1 MINGESRA
9 EDHAYGRTTVPVRG
23 NVTRLAVTSLAR
35 PDDGRRVKHAFAVY
49 SCSMT
54 TSMRETERKYEAPA
68 GSGVP
73 SLAGLPGVTAEAGP
87 EEFELEAVYY
97 DTEDLRL
104 ARGHV
109 TLRRRTGGEDEGWHL
124 KLPVAEDTREEVR
137 APLDRGSEHPP
148 AELTDLARAHLRG
161 AAPAPVAHLLTTRRR
176 WQLVDGRGEL
186 LAEVVEDVVT
196 GQTTGEGATVE
207 AWREIEVELGSAG
220 DHRLLDAVEERLA
233 DAGIVRSSSASKL
246 SRLLAGRLGPADPAP
261 RITRRSSAGDVV
273 LAYLREQVTAL
284 KRHDPGVRRDEH
296 DAVHQ
301 MRVATRR
308 LRSALQAYG
317 KVVDRERTRALTDE
331 LKWLAGVLGGARD
344 LEVMRD
350 RFTRAVDGLD
360 PELLPGPVAARLTRH
375 FAPQE
380 AAAREEVLA
389 ALDGQRHVA
398 LLDALDALLA
408 DPPLTGLA
416 AERATVVLPR
426 LVRRAHRRLAARA
439 DEAVGAEP
447 GPVRDT
453 ALHESRKAAKRVRYS
468 LEVAVPVLGKRAKRF
483 RKRVKGLQT
492 LLGEHQDSVVAR
504 PVLLEIA
511 AQAHA
516 DGENAFA
523 FGLLHGRESA
533 CAARVEERF
542 TRSWREVRAA
552 EV

>member
-1 MINGESRA
+1 
-9 EDHAYGRTTVPVRG
+9 
-23 NVTRLAVTSLAR
+23 
-35 PDDGRRVKHAFAVY
+35 
-49 SCSMT
+49 
-54 TSMRETERKYEAPA
+54 MRETERKYEAPA

-73 SLAGLPGVTAEAGP
+73 SLTGLPGVTAVAGP
-87 EEFELEAVYY
+87 EEFELEAVYH

-109 TLRRRTGGEDEGWHL
+109 TLRRRSGGEDEGWHL
-124 KLPVAEDTREEVR
+124 KLPIGADTREEVR
-137 APLDRGSEHPP
+137 LPLDRGSEHPP
-148 AELTDLARAHLRG
+148 AELTDLVRAHLRG
-161 AAPAPVAHLLTTRRR
+161 AAPAPVAHLLTTRHR

-207 AWREIEVELGSAG
+207 AWREIEVELGPAG

-233 DAGIVRSSSASKL
+233 DSGIVRSSSPSKL
-246 SRLLAGRLGPADPAP
+246 SRLLADRLGPDDPAP
-261 RITRRSSAGDVV
+261 RITRRSSAGDVA

-308 LRSALQAYG
+308 LRSALQTYG

-350 RFTRAVDGLD
+350 RFERAVRGLA
-360 PELLPGPVAARLTRH
+360 PELLPGPVSARLTRY

-380 AAAREEVLA
+380 AAAREAVLT
-389 ALDGQRHVA
+389 ALDGERHAA

-408 DPPLTGLA
+408 DPPLTDLA
-416 AERATVVLPR
+416 AERAAVVLPK
-426 LVRRAHRRLAARA
+426 LVRRAHRQLAARA
-439 DEAVGAEP
+439 DEAIGAEP
-447 GPVRDT
+447 GDVRDT
-453 ALHESRKAAKRVRYS
+453 ALHESRKAAKRVRYA
-468 LEVAVPVLGKRAKRF
+468 LEVGAPVLDKRAKRF
-483 RKRVKGLQT
+483 RKGIKELQT
-492 LLGEHQDSVVAR
+492 VLGEHQDGVVAR

-511 AQAHA
+511 TRAHA
-516 DGENAFA
+516 DGENTFA
-523 FGLLHGRESA
+523 FGVLHGRESA
-533 CAARVEERF
+533 LAERAEAGFARA
-542 TRSWREVRAA
+542 WREVRTAG
-552 EV
+552 V